1 MTKRFA
7 GRIPDRVDALVAG
20 AGPAGLSAALHLARV
35 GASVLLVD
43 ARPRIGHPARCGE
56 ITGKNFFEVLG
67 VERRPKWVR
76 LEIARRPR
84 SSKRVLVLD
93 RPRCEEGLAA
103 VVAGMGGR
111 VRAETTVVGVGE
123 FDGRERI
130 VTLARGRE
138 RRAVRAGVVVAADGA
153 SSTVGRMA
161 GLDTRLPLSGVAS
174 GLAFRVDGC
183 ELAHPEAMIVQ
194 PLPPPYPPVPYYF
207 WVIPNGPDSAN
218 VGLGL
223 PGREGP
229 RAPELLRRL
238 LAASRHVRGGR
249 VVETLA
255 GVIPDV
261 RPLERPVRD
270 GLVVVGGAAR
280 LVDPLT
286 GGGIRPGVRSGGVA
300 ARVIEKRASSGPL
313 TERALWPDYER
324 LMRRQMDKL
333 EKQWKER
340 ERLERRARSKGDPRS
355 RGRR

>member
-43 ARPRIGHPARCGE
+43 VRLRIGHPARCGE
-56 ITGKNFFEVLG
+56 ITGKNFFELLG
-67 VERRPKWVR
+67 LERRQEWVR

-103 VVAGMGGR
+103 VVAGMGGW
-111 VRAETTVVGVGE
+111 VRAGTTVVGVGE

-138 RRAVRAGVVVAADGA
+138 RHAVRAGVVVAADGA

-161 GLDTRLPLSGVAS
+161 GLDTRLPLSGVAP

-183 ELAHPEAMIVQ
+183 ELAHPEAMIIQ

-223 PGREGP
+223 SGREGP

-238 LAASRHVRGGR
+238 LAASPDVRGGR

-261 RPLERPVRD
+261 RPLQRPVRD

-280 LVDPLT
+280 LINPLN
-286 GGGIRPGVRSGGVA
+286 GGGIRLAIRSGGAA
-300 ARVIEKRASSGPL
+300 ARAIEKRAAVGPF
-313 TERALWPDYER
+313 TEQALWPEYEQLVR
-324 LMRRQMDKL
+324 HQVEKL

-340 ERLERRARSKGDPRS
+340 ERLESRVRSKGGLQS